1 MPARTSPL
9 SSVEKACRIL
19 RSLSGAQ
26 TLRLADIAAQTAINK
41 ATALRILDTLAREG
55 YARRTEASKQWS
67 LGDEA
72 FVLGVAASSRVDIRE
87 RARASL
93 VRLAAMCEDSVLLS
107 VRSGTESVCV
117 DREIGAF
124 PIRANYLEI
133 GSRRPLG
140 VGAGS
145 MALLA
150 WLPDDEIE
158 AVLRLVKPALVRF
171 PKITVRWLEREI
183 QDSRERGHTLVVDR
197 VVDRMAGV
205 GVPVFGLDGR
215 PVAGL
220 SIAALSER
228 ITPRVPDLVVALR
241 KESEE
246 IAHAKGKK

>member
-19 RSLSGAQ
+19 RSLSGAE
-26 TLRLADIAAQTAINK
+26 TLRLADIASQTAINK

-55 YARRTEASKQWS
+55 YARRANASKQWS

-72 FVLGVAASSRVDIRE
+72 YVLGVAASARVDIRE

-93 VRLAAMCEDSVLLS
+93 VRLAAMSEDTVLLS
-107 VRSGTESVCV
+107 VRSGTEAVCV
-117 DREIGAF
+117 DREVGAF

-140 VGAGS
+140 IGAGS

-158 AVLRLVKPALVRF
+158 AVLRLLKGELARY
-171 PKITVRWLEREI
+171 PKITVRWLEREV
-183 QDSRERGHTLVVDR
+183 QDSRERGYTVVIDR

-205 GVPVFGLDGR
+205 GVPLFGIDRR
-215 PVAGL
+215 PIAAL

-228 ITPRVPDLVVALR
+228 IAPRLPDLVAALR
-241 KESEE
+241 KEAEE
-246 IAHAKGKK
+246 ITVAKGRK